1 MTVAQEDALY
11 DFLDDASEPFTTSAA
26 AAAIRR
32 KEPGGAR
39 RLAEEVE
46 AFLRSRKL
54 AFPMEG
60 RSFGDAQWMS
70 RRAFFSTGSFSI
82 APTRLEIRNGIL
94 IPGHRCIPFANPIL
108 LPHEYR
114 FLFEGSPIPLT
125 TSEGPPGDFYPYYDL
140 YGEEYAPQYLAREN
154 PENEESF
161 NADAYEDPPEVSIST
176 LDMRVLYREL
186 SFVPGDRFVAR
197 VADWKGGIFEL
208 ERAEK
213 GNDSTRAAAL
223 ADWVSAA
230 EEGFQKSF
238 DALGPGASTEEQIAF
253 AYWYGGPRLLQTPS
267 YSLEE
272 FLYEKT
278 DRIETVA
285 YGMETRFW
293 RAGKEIPDSGPW
305 SAEAGPPDKTDIEI
319 LLARLG
325 VPVSEYVVESYIR
338 DAFYLKDSEIHRI
351 FERLLPSAVKVDQN
365 ERLFIAQFIAEARED
380 LAQTYNYFSDK
391 DTGPLRSRVAEL
403 HTAVIDLAARL
414 AERSEDGSWLPKHAF
429 VTLSQIQTHAANLL
443 EDLDYDDPLEPREID
458 GMENSLE
465 GMIDTY
471 EDLKEAIDEARDGYR
486 RRRLSLVRTPA
497 ADGEG
502 SWRTVQIALSGTGV
516 WRRLLLPE
524 SLTLE
529 GLHRSIQAA
538 FGWRGGRLHGFVAD
552 GRVYGPEAD
561 SGVSPE
567 REASLAAL
575 VADGVLE
582 FSYDYDYGS
591 EWEVRI
597 SILHVSESDP
607 SGRPRCLAG
616 EGAAPPESIGGPL
629 RFRRFVSALK
639 GEDGGEKNLA
649 RGELGDAF
657 DPDAFDLA
665 AANESLGRTFPAEKG
680 ASE

>member
-26 AAAIRR
+26 AAAIRK

-54 AFPMEG
+54 AFPMEE
-60 RSFGDAQWMS
+60 RSFGDARWMS
-70 RRAFFSTGSFSI
+70 RRAYYSSGRFSI

-94 IPGHRCIPFANPIL
+94 IPGHRCVPFANPIL
-108 LPHEYR
+108 LPHEYQ
-114 FLFEGSPIPLT
+114 FLFEGVPIPNT
-125 TSEGPPGDFYPYYDL
+125 TSEGPPADFYPYYDL

-161 NADAYEDPPEVSIST
+161 NADAYEDPPEVSIKT
-176 LDMRVLYREL
+176 LDMRALYREL
-186 SFVPGDRFVAR
+186 SFVPGDRFAVR
-197 VADWKGGIFEL
+197 VVDWKGGIFEL
-208 ERAEK
+208 DRPEK
-213 GNDSTRAAAL
+213 GGESSRNAELAEWST
-223 ADWVSAA
+223 AA

-253 AYWYGGPRLLQTPS
+253 AYWYGGPRLLKTPS

-278 DRIETVA
+278 DRIETVT

-293 RAGKEIPDSGPW
+293 KAGKDIPDRGPW

-325 VPVSEYVVESYIR
+325 VPVSEYVVEAYIR
-338 DAFYLKDSEIHRI
+338 DAFYLKDSDIHRI
-351 FERLLPSAVKVDQN
+351 FDRLLPGAIKVDQT

-380 LAQTYNYFSDK
+380 LTQTYNYFSDK
-391 DTGPLRSRVAEL
+391 DTGPLRNRVAEL
-403 HTAVIDLAARL
+403 HTAVVELAARL
-414 AERSEDGSWLPKHAF
+414 AEGGEDGSWLPKHAF

-443 EDLDYDDPLEPREID
+443 EDLDYDDPPESRELD

-486 RRRLSLVRTPA
+486 RRRLSLVRSSTA
-497 ADGEG
+497 AAAGA
-502 SWRTVQIALSGTGV
+502 WRTVQIALSGTGV

-524 SLTLE
+524 AMTLAD
-529 GLHRSIQAA
+529 LHRSIQAV
-538 FGWRGGRLHGFVAD
+538 FSWHGGRLHGFVAD
-552 GRVYGPEAD
+552 GRVFGPEAD
-561 SGVSPE
+561 AGVFPE
-567 REASLAAL
+567 REAGLASLIAE
-575 VADGVLE
+575 GVLE
-582 FSYDYDYGS
+582 LSYDYDYGS

-597 SILHVSESDP
+597 SILHSSDADQTAK
-607 SGRPRCLAG
+607 PRCLAG
-616 EGAAPPESIGGPL
+616 EGAAPPETIGGPL

-649 RGELGDAF
+649 QGELGADF

-665 AANESLGRTFPAEKG
+665 AANERLDRAFQAGKG